1 MIANITAVGNLGKD
15 AELRTSAKG
24 ESIATFTMATSHGYG
39 ERKGSTWWRVT
50 VFGRAAEFAA
60 KLRKGDRVY
69 VWGEAY
75 EETWQG
81 RDGERKTLS
90 IDAREVKALSPRSEG
105 QRPGSPVRDEPS
117 HGADEEIPF

>member
-15 AELRTSAKG
+15 AELRSSAKG

-50 VFGRAAEFAA
+50 VFGRSAEFAA

-69 VWGEAY
+69 VAGEAY

-90 IDAREVKALSPRSEG
+90 IDAREVKALSPKSE
-105 QRPGSPVRDEPS
+105 RAPGGAPS
-117 HGADEEIPF
+117 HDDDDSRIPF